1 MTALLAMIPRW
12 LLIAAIAALLALTG
26 VQYIELV
33 GVRSDRDSARTEV
46 DSALTEV
53 STLRTAIADANTR
66 AAQQAA
72 DLSATVLKAQ
82 NEAKIREA
90 ALRGAAAA
98 AATQSDGLRDDL
110 AAERLRYD
118 QLSRDAVV
126 ERAAATSNVLADCSR
141 RYQGMAAIADR
152 HASDVKTLIEA
163 WPKSPPAGLGR

>member
-33 GVRSDRDSARTEV
+33 GVRSDRDSAR
-46 DSALTEV
+46 TEV

-110 AAERLRYD
+110 TAERLRYD

>member
-12 LLIAAIAALLALTG
+12 LLIAATAALLALTG

-33 GVRSDRDSARTEV
+33 GVRSDRDTAR
-46 DSALTEV
+46 TEV

-66 AAQQAA
+66 AARQAA

>member
-33 GVRSDRDSARTEV
+33 GVRSDRDSAR
-46 DSALTEV
+46 TEV

-110 AAERLRYD
+110 TAERLRYD

-126 ERAAATSNVLADCSR
+126 ERAAAISNVLADCSR

>member
-12 LLIAAIAALLALTG
+12 LLIAAIAALLALTC
-26 VQYIELV
+26 VQHIELV
-33 GVRSDRDSARTEV
+33 GVRSDRDTAR
-46 DSALTEV
+46 TEV

-110 AAERLRYD
+110 TAERLRYD

>member
-46 DSALTEV
+46 

-82 NEAKIREA
+82 NDAKIREA

-110 AAERLRYD
+110 TAERLRYD

>member
-46 DSALTEV
+46 

-82 NEAKIREA
+82 NDAKIREA

>member
-12 LLIAAIAALLALTG
+12 LLIAATAALLALTG

-33 GVRSDRDSARTEV
+33 GVRSDRDSAR
-46 DSALTEV
+46 TEV

-82 NEAKIREA
+82 NDAKIREA

>member
-12 LLIAAIAALLALTG
+12 LLIAATAALLALTG

-33 GVRSDRDSARTEV
+33 GVRSDRDTAR
-46 DSALTEV
+46 TEV